1 MGISPKHFVSG
12 DFVLEYF
19 LKLLHLGD
27 LSYPVLILGD
37 FVSGDSVLRVFVLR
51 AFVLGEFVPNPK

>member
-1 MGISPKHFVSG
+1 MGISPKHFDTG

-27 LSYPVLILGD
+27 
-37 FVSGDSVLRVFVLR
+37 
-51 AFVLGEFVPNPK
+51 FVLGEFVLPSFNFRAF

>member
-1 MGISPKHFVSG
+1 MGISPKHFISG

-27 LSYPVLILGD
+27 
-37 FVSGDSVLRVFVLR
+37 FVLPSFDFR
-51 AFVLGEFVPNPK
+51 GFCLRGFCPKGFCPKGILS